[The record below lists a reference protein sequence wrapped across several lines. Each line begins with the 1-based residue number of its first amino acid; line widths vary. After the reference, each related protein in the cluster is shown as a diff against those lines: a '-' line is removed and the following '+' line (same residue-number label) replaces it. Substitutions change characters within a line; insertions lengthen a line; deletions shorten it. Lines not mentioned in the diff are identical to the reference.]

1 MYSLGNTAV
10 ILHVCIYSLIEILC
24 KYSLSWNSDSIRILP
39 DLVSVINYSSLSA
52 LWYSLQILSLTG
64 NKASGNQLGV
74 LQLLRVTKSEITFLQ
89 GIFS

>member
-10 ILHVCIYSLIEILC
+10 ILHVCTYSLIEILC

-39 DLVSVINYSSLSA
+39 DLVSVINYSFLST
-52 LWYSLQILSLTG
+52 LWFSLQILSLTG
-64 NKASGNQLGV
+64 NKVSGNQIEV